1 MNLVPVPR
9 YEYACLMHFLGRVR
23 DTPVL
28 ASGGVVYA
36 ERLGECCY
44 LDPMVF
50 EVVVGRAPVLLTAA
64 LAFALAGATSGQH
77 VTD

>member
-1 MNLVPVPR
+1 MNLAPVPR
-9 YEYACLMHFLGRVR
+9 YEYACLLQALGQSP
-23 DTPVL
+23 DTQVL
-28 ASGGVVYA
+28 ASGRVVYA

-64 LAFALAGATSGQH
+64 LAFAPPRCDASPGSH
-77 VTD
+77 